1 MGECG
6 GRAGGGYAECADK
19 VAHLV
24 RGGGVDGRKVAKVIV
39 EAFCRER
46 WGSVGPLKAVLYLLL
61 LVESVEDVDELVFLY
76 AKGFP
81 AGLPYAFVLCEI
93 CESAGGTGIGGDVW
107 DSEIGEDM
115 DMKIDGEAADEL
127 KWSVAFCA

>member
-1 MGECG
+1 MWQW
-6 GRAGGGYAECADK
+6 GRVPERTDK
-19 VAHLV
+19 VTHLV

-61 LVESVEDVDELVFLY
+61 LVESIEDVDELVFLY

-93 CESAGGTGIGGDVW
+93 CESAGGTGIRGNVW
-107 DSEIGEDM
+107 DGEIGEDM
-115 DMKIDGEAADEL
+115 DMEIDREATDEL
-127 KWSVAFCA
+127 EGGVDVCA